1 MAPKTSCHIGTW
13 ISSGG
18 VQVSPHGLQR
28 RLDVHENG
36 YGYYCSYNVYIT
48 SPLGPQCRCTR
59 DFVYCHEREPCN
71 RAADSYQ
78 VAWWRV
84 RDPLEICIFRWI
96 GYYDTQSPLLMIF
109 LTFHGPLRNMHFFD
123 KSATMTPKARSW
135 PILWFFMA
143 PFEEGQFGHRFH
155 FLQLFKTF

>member
-1 MAPKTSCHIGTW
+1 MHVRVPAVCGWENWQVECCRFVIRRREQSRRNVFETVGHPHHITHT
-13 ISSGG
+13 
-18 VQVSPHGLQR
+18 P
-28 RLDVHENG
+28 D
-36 YGYYCSYNVYIT
+36 
-48 SPLGPQCRCTR
+48 CR
-59 DFVYCHEREPCN
+59 EREPCN

-84 RDPLEICIFRWI
+84 ETRYPLEICFFQWI

-123 KSATMTPKARSW
+123 ESATMAPKARPC

-143 PFEEGQFGHRFH
+143 PFEEGKFGQRFH